1 MSAPDPVEAQILG
14 NAESLSRSKKTVL
27 VAGAVVRTIFSAVII
42 WFGLSLIPSDPGG
55 TSWLPILFIIGAVAI
70 YLVFFVYQLR
80 KIKRAR
86 FPQIRSIEV
95 LIVVSI
101 MFIAV
106 FAAIYTQ
113 VSVRYPNSFSEPLD
127 HFTAYYY
134 AMTVLATVGF
144 GDITPVSPL
153 ARILSMIQMG
163 LDLAFIGVAVKV
175 ISATAKQTM
184 EERRVKRASKANAS
198 DAGHDVSGDRG
209 DQKDASSPK

>member
-1 MSAPDPVEAQILG
+1 MDAPNPAEAQLLG
-14 NAESLSRSKKTVL
+14 NADALSRSQKSLL
-27 VAGAVVRTIFSAVII
+27 VAGAVVRTIFSAAII
-42 WFGLSLIPSDPGG
+42 WLGLSLIPSDPGDS
-55 TSWLPILFIIGAVAI
+55 SWLPILFILGAVVV
-70 YLVFFVYQLR
+70 YLFFFSLQLR

-113 VSVRYPNSFSEPLD
+113 VSMRSPGSFSEDLD

-184 EERRVKRASKANAS
+184 EERRIKRASKAS
-198 DAGHDVSGDRG
+198 EHDAAHGEPA
-209 DQKDASSPK
+209 DQA

>member
-1 MSAPDPVEAQILG
+1 MSATDPAEAQLLG
-14 NAESLSRSKKTVL
+14 NADSLSRSQKSL
-27 VAGAVVRTIFSAVII
+27 LIAGAVVRTILSAVII
-42 WFGLSLIPSDPGG
+42 WVGLSLIPSDPGDE
-55 TSWLPILFIIGAVAI
+55 SWMPVGFIVGAVVV
-70 YLVFFVYQLR
+70 YLFFFSYQLR

-113 VSVRYPNSFSEPLD
+113 VSMRSPGSFSEDLD

-184 EERRVKRASKANAS
+184 EERRSKRANKTVAQ
-198 DAGHDVSGDRG
+198 DAAHGDHG
-209 DQKDASSPK
+209 DQKDGQSPK